1 VWIIQVSIG
10 ENGSPKVRFEGNT
23 QPSSWFEHRAKSNRY
38 IGIPNNY
45 VGLQLSSHEQ
55 LYETGRR
62 AHAAGWQL
70 ATHANGDLAI
80 DRILGVY
87 EQIQKE
93 LPKKD
98 PRFRIEHCTLLT
110 DTLIQR
116 MANCQRSSIH
126 LFRASAVQ
134 LHGVPP
140 ERSASMSKA
149 D

>member
-1 VWIIQVSIG
+1 MD
-10 ENGSPKVRFEGNT
+10 ND
-23 QPSSWFEHRAKSNRY
+23 
-38 IGIPNNY
+38 
-45 VGLQLSSHEQ
+45 VGLQLSSRDQ
-55 LYETGRR
+55 QYETSRN

-110 DTLIQR
+110 DRLIQR
-116 MANCQRSSIH
+116 MRALQVIPAPFSGYVYFHGDVLHFYGQERTQKMFATRSF
-126 LFRASAVQ
+126 LDAGLRPTDFLR
-134 LHGVPP
+134 
-140 ERSASMSKA
+140 
-149 D
+149 